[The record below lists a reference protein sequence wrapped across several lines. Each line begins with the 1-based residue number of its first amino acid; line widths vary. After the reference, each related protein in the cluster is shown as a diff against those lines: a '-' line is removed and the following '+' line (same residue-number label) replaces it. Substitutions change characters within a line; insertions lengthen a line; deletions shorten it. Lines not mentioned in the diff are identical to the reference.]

1 MAEEKHNVSLIVEI
15 YVRAN
20 RFKEGCE
27 SQFLPLVCPA
37 DVGRSCFVY
46 GKLLY
51 LLKKFAPTIWEEHF
65 KYFVK
70 LEFADDFEKQLEFT
84 EGSEHQRDIKWSNI
98 LQLWGYALDI
108 ENKLID
114 GGDLDESFHQGL
126 MSLRKNEEWTPQVY
140 ESESREL
147 AKWNRNAS
155 NWLEYFYKRS
165 SCIFGRVIN
174 SLDKFLNGVDVN
186 ENPTARLALIEQFL
200 LETEYDFFRNAQ
212 AIGPYMPSEDYPPN
226 YWNDGMVDIDLGSK
240 PGTLRAEIIG
250 GRKIRCFFSP
260 DGKNS
265 KPIEWILEGGDEV
278 CGYGRE
284 DYKREVF
291 QTWNYTTGKLLGDWK
306 TDKRALWLLNCDP
319 EFKSYAEHA
328 IELSLPLFNN
338 SDYEQLAKYIIKVVK
353 NNQPEWWPGEVQWS
367 YVADLDRIIHECR
380 IARKIYQAKD
390 EKYSSDLIS
399 VDEVHKQAP
408 KISAEF

>member
-27 SQFLPLVCPA
+27 SQFLPLVSPA
-37 DVGRSCFVY
+37 NVGRSCFVY

-51 LLKKFAPTIWEEHF
+51 LLKKFAPTIWEGHF
-65 KYFVK
+65 KDFVK
-70 LEFADDFEKQLEFT
+70 LEFVDDFEKKWEFT
-84 EGSEHQRDIKWSNI
+84 EDFEYQRDIKWSNI

-108 ENKLID
+108 ENNLFD
-114 GGDLDESFHQGL
+114 GGDLDEPFHQCL

-165 SCIFGRVIN
+165 SCILGRVIN

-200 LETEYDFFRNAQ
+200 LETEYDFFRDAQ
-212 AIGPYMPSEDYPPN
+212 AIGPYMPSDDYPPN
-226 YWNDGMVDIDLGSK
+226 CWNDGTVDIDLGSK
-240 PGTLRAEIIG
+240 PGTLRAELIG
-250 GRKIRCFFSP
+250 GQKIRCSFSP
-260 DGKNS
+260 DVKNS
-265 KPIEWILEGGDEV
+265 KPIEWILEGSDEV

-284 DYKREVF
+284 DYKMEVF
-291 QTWNYTTGKLLGDWK
+291 DTWNYTTGKFLGDWK
-306 TDKRALWLLNCDP
+306 TDKRAFW
-319 EFKSYAEHA
+319 FFTFGTAFQSYVNHV
-328 IELSLPLFNN
+328 IDLSL
-338 SDYEQLAKYIIKVVK
+338 LA
-353 NNQPEWWPGEVQWS
+353 
-367 YVADLDRIIHECR
+367 
-380 IARKIYQAKD
+380 
-390 EKYSSDLIS
+390 
-399 VDEVHKQAP
+399 
-408 KISAEF
+408 